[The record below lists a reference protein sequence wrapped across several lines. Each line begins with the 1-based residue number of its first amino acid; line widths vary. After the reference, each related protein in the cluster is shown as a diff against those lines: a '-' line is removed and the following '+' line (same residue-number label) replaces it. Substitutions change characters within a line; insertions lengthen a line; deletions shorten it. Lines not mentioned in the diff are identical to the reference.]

1 MINDEKKDQLIIIT
15 ELLQQLELQQ
25 QTINTQIDSV
35 KNTIKSIKR
44 ENENRQYITNK
55 TTTFKGSRLKV
66 GDKVQIINPKG
77 NQQNTGTIIGQTKTG
92 FAKIQTNNNNIVR
105 RLPFNLIKLK

>member
-1 MINDEKKDQLIIIT
+1 M
-15 ELLQQLELQQ
+15 
-25 QTINTQIDSV
+25 
-35 KNTIKSIKR
+35 
-44 ENENRQYITNK
+44 TNACWRYNIQMRYAIGL
-55 TTTFKGSRLKV
+55 F
-66 GDKVQIINPKG
+66 NFPKG